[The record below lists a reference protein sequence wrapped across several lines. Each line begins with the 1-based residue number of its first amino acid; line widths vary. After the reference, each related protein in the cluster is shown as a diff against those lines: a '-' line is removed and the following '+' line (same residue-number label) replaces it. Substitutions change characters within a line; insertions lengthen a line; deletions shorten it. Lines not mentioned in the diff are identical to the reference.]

1 MLRHLWRNE
10 SEMLMS
16 EGEEAGHSLRSLQDT
31 DQQPS
36 NRNSWPLVLAFT
48 SFLLVFSLSVFA
60 TGKHGDGHAQ
70 ATKSYGSY
78 GDYRS
83 LKGKA
88 MDQLQDF
95 VLHGTIPG
103 ECEGC
108 HGPKQTKSI
117 CSKGPS
123 TTRRLEDAP
132 SYERQAQDHVFQG
145 RIDAAA
151 DCYEK
156 ALRIRLKSGDKPSQL
171 VHAAEVLARASN
183 HACKDASVP
192 KAGERQLQRTL
203 GLLYDV
209 RDSGCAGAVLL
220 SCINLTLANLAAL
233 HTRAG
238 RHTTA
243 LRYLR
248 EAEAL
253 GAPPAEAAAT
263 HLSLCALLSQLG
275 RHKEAE
281 HHAAEAVALGEA
293 DILELSSHR
302 SEGVTPALLREKAS
316 ALAVAYNNRAV
327 QREYLGGEDCL
338 ALYEK
343 AVVLAEGHMEK
354 ENPLLIRLQES
365 HRNALQIS
373 VGRKS
378 HRRPSSAVNVRSAP
392 RRDAEVKRPVS
403 AVESRRASSASSRA
417 KPNLDQELLR
427 LLRPEEQHVL
437 AARHKAREGADDNPE
452 VPLSAPTLPRHM
464 RVALEQQREGAR
476 CHQAVGTWVEDGHGR
491 DCAGISGTSGTSDMS
506 SRRRETGDPRLQHAL
521 HFAGCEAARRIQQAY
536 RKHLWFLKV
545 RREARQARK
554 KAADAQRPTPETPS
568 IESIQ
573 PRPRLQ
579 SLHEVSRDSLPQRV
593 SNFRAVSTE
602 TQSEKIEKDEILKH
616 SLHHSAPSDALPRPR
631 AMELTNGLP
640 QRTLPSLGSNPGS
653 LALGSC
659 TKVAEMQPKEIQDKA
674 GSKLLERQ
682 QAAATIQASWARFR
696 QLKRQNM
703 AMWMQAM
710 VRYRLQ
716 RQEFLEQVHATK
728 QIQRKWRIHSAN
740 QRAHQ
745 HVKDQADLAVQQ
757 EPEEEEM
764 PATQTLE
771 HQEEK
776 RNEVNE
782 ACQVQEELPVQQE
795 PEEQEMPATQ
805 TLDALEEEKQ
815 EKHDVNEACQVQEEL
830 SVRHEPEEQEMPA
843 TQTLDAQ
850 EEEKQQKHEANEA
863 CQVQEELPVQQE
875 PEEQEMPLDAP
886 EEKKKEKHEVNEACE
901 GQEGIPVQQG
911 PEEQEVPTLE
921 LQQEQQNEGCQV
933 QEELAGEQDP
943 GEELESAE
951 SEHQKQ
957 HGQRQ
962 QQAAA
967 IIQAS
972 WTRARRR
979 NMLSMAVWMQAML
992 RCRLQ
997 QQLFLQHCHAPRTLQ
1012 KAAVSVADD
1021 EGVEVDCIS
1030 NDSRDTTASE
1040 EESKVFKPKC
1050 DAWAC
1055 AQCGLVNEAPN
1066 NLASTMGQLQDFLNG
1081 KPVKGQCPEAEP
1093 VLAIAMPV
1101 NLKEANGLSELFL
1114 PMLIRAARSSVST
1127 MMQVPDQVISVTLSH
1142 PVETRLLSM
1151 QETVEQAEKG
1161 SKFNIVAEVSSP
1173 PQEAMQAAMGSQFLE
1188 DFQEEVSAALIR
1200 EGAEAGTGNFHQ
1212 IAQFDTP
1219 VLEEKSSLDVEGF
1232 KSEGFGTV
1240 CETYRQKQLQPGEVE
1255 EKQVGSVRACAQAC
1269 AGSKGCQGFQFGHA
1283 QKTCKLWKT
1292 GVCRSQEAVG
1302 PMKLECYR
1310 KCA

>member
-1 MLRHLWRNE
+1 
-10 SEMLMS
+10 
-16 EGEEAGHSLRSLQDT
+16 
-31 DQQPS
+31 
-36 NRNSWPLVLAFT
+36 
-48 SFLLVFSLSVFA
+48 
-60 TGKHGDGHAQ
+60 
-70 ATKSYGSY
+70 
-78 GDYRS
+78 
-83 LKGKA
+83 
-88 MDQLQDF
+88 MDQTEWP
-95 VLHGTIPG
+95 V
-103 ECEGC
+103 
-108 HGPKQTKSI
+108 
-117 CSKGPS
+117 
-123 TTRRLEDAP
+123 EDAL

-392 RRDAEVKRPVS
+392 RRDAEVRRPVS
-403 AVESRRASSASSRA
+403 AVESRRASSASRA

-437 AARHKAREGADDNPE
+437 AARHKARQGADDNPE

-491 DCAGISGTSGTSDMS
+491 DCAGTSGTSGTSDMS

-554 KAADAQRPTPETPS
+554 KAADSQRATPETPS
-568 IESIQ
+568 VEFIQ

-616 SLHHSAPSDALPRPR
+616 SLQHSTPSDALPRPR

-674 GSKLLERQ
+674 GK
-682 QAAATIQASWARFR
+682 TPKTFFPWWFY
-696 QLKRQNM
+696 M
-703 AMWMQAM
+703 
-710 VRYRLQ
+710 
-716 RQEFLEQVHATK
+716 FLSLCLVDP
-728 QIQRKWRIHSAN
+728 RS
-740 QRAHQ
+740 
-745 HVKDQADLAVQQ
+745 
-757 EPEEEEM
+757 
-764 PATQTLE
+764 
-771 HQEEK
+771 
-776 RNEVNE
+776 
-782 ACQVQEELPVQQE
+782 
-795 PEEQEMPATQ
+795 
-805 TLDALEEEKQ
+805 
-815 EKHDVNEACQVQEEL
+815 
-830 SVRHEPEEQEMPA
+830 
-843 TQTLDAQ
+843 
-850 EEEKQQKHEANEA
+850 
-863 CQVQEELPVQQE
+863 
-875 PEEQEMPLDAP
+875 
-886 EEKKKEKHEVNEACE
+886 
-901 GQEGIPVQQG
+901 
-911 PEEQEVPTLE
+911 
-921 LQQEQQNEGCQV
+921 
-933 QEELAGEQDP
+933 LAGHD
-943 GEELESAE
+943 
-951 SEHQKQ
+951 
-957 HGQRQ
+957 
-962 QQAAA
+962 
-967 IIQAS
+967 
-972 WTRARRR
+972 
-979 NMLSMAVWMQAML
+979 
-992 RCRLQ
+992 
-997 QQLFLQHCHAPRTLQ
+997 
-1012 KAAVSVADD
+1012 
-1021 EGVEVDCIS
+1021 
-1030 NDSRDTTASE
+1030 
-1040 EESKVFKPKC
+1040 
-1050 DAWAC
+1050 
-1055 AQCGLVNEAPN
+1055 
-1066 NLASTMGQLQDFLNG
+1066 
-1081 KPVKGQCPEAEP
+1081 
-1093 VLAIAMPV
+1093 
-1101 NLKEANGLSELFL
+1101 
-1114 PMLIRAARSSVST
+1114 
-1127 MMQVPDQVISVTLSH
+1127 
-1142 PVETRLLSM
+1142 
-1151 QETVEQAEKG
+1151 
-1161 SKFNIVAEVSSP
+1161 
-1173 PQEAMQAAMGSQFLE
+1173 
-1188 DFQEEVSAALIR
+1188 
-1200 EGAEAGTGNFHQ
+1200 
-1212 IAQFDTP
+1212 
-1219 VLEEKSSLDVEGF
+1219 
-1232 KSEGFGTV
+1232 
-1240 CETYRQKQLQPGEVE
+1240 
-1255 EKQVGSVRACAQAC
+1255 
-1269 AGSKGCQGFQFGHA
+1269 
-1283 QKTCKLWKT
+1283 LW
-1292 GVCRSQEAVG
+1292 
-1302 PMKLECYR
+1302 Y
-1310 KCA
+1310 